1 MTFSSVT
8 GRVKFGQ
15 VGRLV
20 LSVREDKAVE
30 DFKGTE
36 VPLIVIIKRLYPNG
50 FLDDVVDILLCLLL
64 II

>member
-8 GRVKFGQ
+8 GRVKFGH

-20 LSVREDKAVE
+20 LSAREDKAVE